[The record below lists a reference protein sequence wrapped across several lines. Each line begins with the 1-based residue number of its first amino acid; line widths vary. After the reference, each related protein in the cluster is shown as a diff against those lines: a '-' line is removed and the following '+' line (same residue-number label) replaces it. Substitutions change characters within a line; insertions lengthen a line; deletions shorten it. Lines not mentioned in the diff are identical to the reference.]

1 MYDAVMVGGKFVGNE
16 KLMDRLLEAE
26 PIVTTAVKFCTHLTL
41 RMKEFFSLKDIQEL
55 VMVRVFVKRE
65 ATFGRARPL
74 AASTSRGSFVSQI
87 ATAGTHPFTGLRT
100 RRTGVHAYERT
111 NQVGDA

>member
-1 MYDAVMVGGKFVGNE
+1 LTLTKYAYDGTIFDGELIAEKKLFLMYDAVMVGGKFVGNE

-41 RMKEFFSLKDIQEL
+41 RMKEFFSLKEIQEL

-65 ATFGRARPL
+65 ATFGRARPK
-74 AASTSRGSFVSQI
+74 AASTSRG
-87 ATAGTHPFTGLRT
+87 
-100 RRTGVHAYERT
+100 
-111 NQVGDA
+111 